1 MRRPLPELAGH
12 AGVLFDLDGTLWR
25 GEEPLPG
32 AAAFVAA
39 CRAAGLRVGFATNNA
54 LLERAVLAARL
65 EAHGIPAAPEELV
78 TAAEA
83 VAAEVRR
90 AGHGQ
95 AAMLGGPGLRAALD
109 GAGVEVLEP
118 AAAAGRDGVALAVG
132 LAPDL
137 ALREVARAAR
147 LVEAG
152 VPVFA
157 TTGETRYPTDAGVEA
172 GTGAILAALG
182 AMVPVD
188 PVMCGKPT
196 ATFARRA
203 APVVERDG
211 RPVLVVGDSL
221 PADVPLAVAA
231 GWESLLVLT
240 GATRAEELPA
250 EGPPDHVEDDL
261 VSALRRAFPEA

>member
-1 MRRPLPELAGH
+1 VRRPLPPLAGH

-54 LLERAVLAARL
+54 LLERAMLARRL
-65 EAHGIPAAPEELV
+65 EAHGIAAAPEELV

-90 AGHGQ
+90 AGHER
-95 AAMLGGPGLRAALD
+95 AALLGGPGLRAALE
-109 GAGVEVLEP
+109 AEGVEVLAP
-118 AAAAGRDGVALAVG
+118 GSARAQDGVALAVG
-132 LAPDL
+132 LAPGL
-137 ALREVARAAR
+137 GLPEIARAVP

-152 VPVFA
+152 APVFA

-182 AMVPVD
+182 AMVPIA

-211 RPVLVVGDSL
+211 APVLVVGDSL
-221 PADVPLAVAA
+221 PADVPLAVTA
-231 GWESLLVLT
+231 GWEALLVLT
-240 GATRAEELPA
+240 GATRAEEVPPEA
-250 EGPPDHVEDDL
+250 PPDYVEDDL
-261 VSALRRAFPEA
+261 VSALARAFPA